1 MTSPQGSLAGLRVL
15 DLTRVLAGPSCTQML
30 GDLGAEVIK
39 VERPVSG
46 DETRTWGPPFVTDA
60 DGNDTT
66 EAGYF
71 LCCNRNKRSV
81 TIDISKPEGLAL
93 VRRFLEQSDVLIENF
108 KPGGLAKYGLSYDDL
123 RDDFPALIYCSISGY
138 GQTGPYA
145 KRPGYDLLAQA
156 MGGLMSMTGEADGPP
171 VKVPVA
177 INDIMTG
184 MYAAVAILAALR
196 HRDATGEGQH
206 IDLALLD
213 VQVSWLANQ
222 GLNYLT
228 GGIVA
233 KRMGTGHP
241 NTAPYQAFET
251 ADGFIIM
258 GANNNEQFAR
268 FCELAGRED
277 LRDDPRFATN
287 SDRVFNRD
295 VLVPEVQKIIKE
307 RPSAYWVEELAKI
320 SVTCGQI
327 NTLDQVFEDPQVLSR
342 EMKITMPHPMAGSG
356 GVDLIGSPLK
366 LSGTPVSYRRPP
378 PALGEHTDELLEEI
392 LGVDEAER
400 NLLRDDGII

>member
-1 MTSPQGSLAGLRVL
+1 MTLPQGSLAGLRIL
-15 DLTRVLAGPSCTQML
+15 DMTRVLAGPSCTQML

-39 VERPVSG
+39 VERPASG
-46 DETRTWGPPFVTDA
+46 DETRTWGPPFVADA

-66 EAGYF
+66 ESGYF

-93 VRRFLEQSDVLIENF
+93 IRRFLKQSDVVIENF

-123 RDDFPALIYCSISGY
+123 RHDFPALIYCSISGY

-145 KRPGYDLLAQA
+145 ARPGYDLLAQA

-196 HRDATGEGQH
+196 HRDATGEGQQ
-206 IDLALLD
+206 IDVALLD

-228 GGIVA
+228 GGVVA

-258 GANNNEQFAR
+258 GANNNEQFTR
-268 FCELAGRED
+268 FCDLAGRED

-295 VLVPEVQKIIKE
+295 ALVPEMQKVIKE

-320 SVTCGQI
+320 SVTCGPI
-327 NTLDQVFEDPQVLSR
+327 NTIDQVFEDPQVLAR
-342 EMKITMPHPMAGSG
+342 EMKVAMPHPMAGNGS
-356 GVDLIGSPLK
+356 VDLIGSPMK

-378 PALGEHTDELLEEI
+378 PALGEHTDEILEEV
-392 LGVDEAER
+392 LDVDEAAR
-400 NLLRDDGII
+400 KSLRDSGII

>member
-1 MTSPQGSLAGLRVL
+1 MTSPQGSLAGLRIL

-39 VERPVSG
+39 VERPILG
-46 DETRTWGPPFVTDA
+46 DETRTWGPPFVADA

-66 EAGYF
+66 ESGYF

-81 TIDISKPEGLAL
+81 TVDISKPEGLAL
-93 VRRFLEQSDVLIENF
+93 IRRFLEQSDVVIENF
-108 KPGGLAKYGLSYDDL
+108 KPGGLTKYGLSYDDL
-123 RDDFPALIYCSISGY
+123 RHDFPALIYCSISGY

-196 HRDATGEGQH
+196 HRDATGVGQH

-251 ADGFIIM
+251 ADGFVIM
-258 GANNNEQFAR
+258 GANNDQQFVR
-268 FCELAGRED
+268 FCEFVGRED

-287 SDRVFNRD
+287 SERVHNRD
-295 VLVPEVQKIIKE
+295 VLVPEMQKIMKQ
-307 RPSAYWVEELAKI
+307 RPNAYWVEELAKI
-320 SVTCGQI
+320 SVTCGPI
-327 NTLDQVFEDPQVLSR
+327 NTLDQVFEDPQVLTR
-342 EMKITMPHPMAGSG
+342 EMKITMPHSMAGSG
-356 GVDLIGSPLK
+356 GVDLIGSPMK
-366 LSGTPVSYRRPP
+366 LSRTPVSYRRAP
-378 PALGEHTDELLEEI
+378 PALGEHTDELLEEV
-392 LGVDEAER
+392 LGIDEAER
-400 NLLRDDGII
+400 RSLRDEGII